1 MRTLVSPDARLLFS
15 LYHVH
20 EEGELTLTVLGCI
33 TQKWTTGQYG
43 GISFTYL
50 TITIVSLIITTLS
63 VGWRFIYLLQVS

>member
-1 MRTLVSPDARLLFS
+1 MYGEWLRTLVSPDARLLFS

-43 GISFTYL
+43 GNHLL
-50 TITIVSLIITTLS
+50 T
-63 VGWRFIYLLQVS
+63 